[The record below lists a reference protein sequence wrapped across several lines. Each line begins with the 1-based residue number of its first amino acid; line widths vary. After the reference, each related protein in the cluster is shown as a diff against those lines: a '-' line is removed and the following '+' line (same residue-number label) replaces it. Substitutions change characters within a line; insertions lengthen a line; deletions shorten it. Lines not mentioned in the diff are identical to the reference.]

1 MNAVDEMKKMLDAQD
16 IERELKE
23 LKIQADLVSAPLER
37 TRARRH
43 MVVADLDKVRRQLD
57 SIQQQRRQVEAEL
70 ADADARAKSA
80 TTRQSTATSTREV
93 SDLEKMLEQATAAI
107 SNAENTALEL
117 MERED
122 ELSRKLA
129 AETEKANREM
139 EKIDTEV
146 QRLSGLLKE
155 KQEMAKALR
164 EERITALNRMEEEV
178 RENYE
183 WLVNKHGAA
192 QAVAASNGGAC
203 GGCGAMLLPDQLNKV
218 KDPSQLY
225 RCTHCYRY
233 LLEK

>member
-1 MNAVDEMKKMLDAQD
+1 MLDAQD

-23 LKIQADLVSAPLER
+23 LKIQSDLVSAPLER
-37 TRARRH
+37 ARARRQ

-57 SIQQQRRQVEAEL
+57 AIRQQRRTVEAEL
-70 ADADARAKSA
+70 ADAEARAKSA
-80 TTRQSTATSTREV
+80 TDRQSTATSTREV
-93 SDLEKMLEQATAAI
+93 SDLEKMLEQALSSI
-107 SNAENTALEL
+107 SSAENAGLEL

-122 ELSRKLA
+122 ELERKLA
-129 AETEKANREM
+129 TETEKADRER
-139 EKIDTEV
+139 EKIEAEIL
-146 QRLSGLLKE
+146 RLSTLLKE

-164 EERITALNRMEEEV
+164 EERITALNRMDEEV

-192 QAVAASNGGAC
+192 QAVSSSNGGAC